1 MTDGGAGE
9 GKGGLISTQY
19 GLASCLFS
27 SVENEQQRREHN
39 NYVYSFCLKNR
50 EEKQLKESL
59 GQK

>member
-9 GKGGLISTQY
+9 GKGGLISTEY

-39 NYVYSFCLKNR
+39 MFIVFVSKIGKKSN
-50 EEKQLKESL
+50 
-59 GQK
+59 